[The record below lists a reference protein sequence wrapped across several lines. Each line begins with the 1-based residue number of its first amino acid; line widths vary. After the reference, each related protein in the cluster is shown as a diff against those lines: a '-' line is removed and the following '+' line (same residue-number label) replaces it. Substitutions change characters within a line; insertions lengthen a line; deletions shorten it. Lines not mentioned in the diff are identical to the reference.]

1 MKETMEIIKLEF
13 GNATI
18 ETIQMVLIAM
28 AAAVVFGMLI
38 GLVLHLT
45 ANPLFFKNRAVNAVA
60 GTIINIIRDRK
71 SVV

>member
-45 ANPLFFKNRAVNAVA
+45 ANPLFLRTGRSMRWQVPL
-60 GTIINIIRDRK
+60 
-71 SVV
+71 

>member
-1 MKETMEIIKLEF
+1 MEIIKLEF
-13 GNATI
+13 GNATV

-45 ANPLFFKNRAVNAVA
+45 ANPLFFKNRAVMRWQVQL
-60 GTIINIIRDRK
+60 
-71 SVV
+71 

>member
-38 GLVLHLT
+38 GHGAAL
-45 ANPLFFKNRAVNAVA
+45 
-60 GTIINIIRDRK
+60 D
-71 SVV
+71 S

>member
-28 AAAVVFGMLI
+28 LR
-38 GLVLHLT
+38 
-45 ANPLFFKNRAVNAVA
+45 PLYSECSLA
-60 GTIINIIRDRK
+60 
-71 SVV
+71 